1 MKLRLAVLVPALAVG
16 LIAVSA
22 QAQQHRAVK
31 LGNPATRFAKKPPKK
46 ADDVRVLLRS
56 EKMKADVLEVLRQAG
71 WKGNPEDF
79 DRAVASADITE
90 VQIQPGTRIPFMAS
104 RERTRKHQPHALMDV
119 LWAGK
124 KPIDAFALEMTS
136 NCVRYRVVVP
146 KACGNFWL
154 EETGK
159 DTTSQQCAPAPPP
172 PPVVNV
178 TSPGEACVT
187 QPVDVTVNVQ
197 NPPADMRVTVSA
209 NGKELQSGSLTN
221 GSFRAT
227 FPGATQPGPVEIT
240 ATSGGVTGRTTITV
254 KPCLP
259 TCGITVTPSP
269 AKAGRPMTVDLT
281 SSRVASGV
289 KGGIRSAKVEVLGKD
304 KTQPESTVEL
314 TAPTL
319 SRSDVV
325 IKKSGPHTLRATV
338 TDEAGQVSTNA
349 CQTDVDVKSAFPIF
363 AGVYGG
369 KERLTH
375 EDASE
380 HTTSNGGTS
389 ATEAFVPFSRC
400 SPLVGFDIGVQ
411 PKISE
416 HGMVELGVGLKIH
429 TADDAHTA
437 LYLDGTINRLLAR
450 GFFGAGLTWWD
461 IGKGSDS
468 GGVGLLYQG
477 GVDLD
482 KEGKWQLV
490 AQARLPFFSHT
501 DVANNYQVWGG
512 FRFLP
517 NSSK

>member
-1 MKLRLAVLVPALAVG
+1 MMKLRLAVLAPALAVG

-22 QAQQHRAVK
+22 EAQQHRAVK

-56 EKMKADVLEVLRQAG
+56 EKTKADVMEVLRQAG
-71 WKGNPEDF
+71 WKGNAEDF
-79 DRAVASADITE
+79 DRAVASADITD
-90 VQIQPGTRIPFMAS
+90 VQIQPGTRLPFMAS

-124 KPIDAFALEMTS
+124 KPIDAYALEMTS

-154 EETGK
+154 EEIGK

-178 TSPGEACVT
+178 TSAGEACVT
-187 QPVDVTVNVQ
+187 QPIDITVNVQ

-209 NGKELQSGSLTN
+209 NGRELQSGSLTN

-227 FPGATQPGPVEIT
+227 FPGSSQPGPVEVT
-240 ATSGGVTGRTTITV
+240 ATSGGVTGRTTIAV
-254 KPCLP
+254 KPCVP
-259 TCGITVTPSP
+259 TCGITVSPNP
-269 AKAGRPMTVDLT
+269 AKAGKPMTVDLS

-289 KGGIRSAKVEVLGKD
+289 KGGVRSARVEVLGKD
-304 KTQPESTVEL
+304 KTQPESTIEL

-349 CQTDVDVKSAFPIF
+349 CQTDVDVKSLFPIF
-363 AGVYGG
+363 AGAYGG

-380 HTTSNGGTS
+380 HPN
-389 ATEAFVPFSRC
+389 AVVPFSRC
-400 SPLVGFDIGVQ
+400 SPLIGFELGVQ
-411 PKISE
+411 PMISE
-416 HGMVELGVGLKIH
+416 HGQVELGVGLKIH

-437 LYLDGTINRLLAR
+437 VYIDGAINRILAH

-477 GVDLD
+477 GVDLTKD
-482 KEGKWQLV
+482 GKWQLA
-490 AQARLPFFSHT
+490 AQGRLPFFSHT
-501 DVANNYQVWGG
+501 EVSNNYQVWAG